1 MRFLPLSTLIAAV
14 KGDLER
20 NAAALV
26 QMHHH
31 PLGNPESQ
39 ADRNLIHKLKETL
52 NLVGVR
58 TLDHIIVGREGCLSL
73 AEQGHL

>member
-1 MRFLPLSTLIAAV
+1 MRFLHFSTLIAAV
-14 KGDLER
+14 KAALKH

-26 QMHHH
+26 QVHHH
-31 PLGNPESQ
+31 PLGDPESQ
-39 ADRNLIHKLKETL
+39 ADRNLIHKLKEAL

-73 AEQGHL
+73 AKQGHL